1 MKTITMYR
9 PNTVQSTLNDFDR
22 YVESF
27 FGDSVLS
34 PASKVFSRM
43 PAVDI
48 RETETAYVMDME
60 LPGYNEKD
68 IQINVDGS
76 NLSITARQEDSN
88 EKKEENK
95 TGQASAE
102 SQESAGSHDIAES
115 HGTWILRERR
125 VSSVS
130 RSFKLPQNA
139 NPEEVSAV
147 FKNGVLTLE
156 VQKRAEAQKRTI
168 QIKAV

>member
-1 MKTITMYR
+1 MRTITMYR

-34 PASKVFSRM
+34 PASKVLSRM

-48 RETETAYVMDME
+48 RETEKAYVMDME

-68 IQINVDGS
+68 IEIHIDGS
-76 NLSITARQEDSN
+76 NLSIIAKREN
-88 EKKEENK
+88 AVEKKEENNAS
-95 TGQASAE
+95 TGGQNSAD
-102 SQESAGSHDIAES
+102 ESAKDQ
-115 HGTWILRERR
+115 GTWLLRERR
-125 VSSVS
+125 ISPVS

-147 FKNGVLTLE
+147 FKNGILTLE
-156 VQKRAEAQKRTI
+156 VKKRAEAQKRVI
-168 QIKAV
+168 QVKAA

>member
-1 MKTITMYR
+1 MYR

-34 PASKVFSRM
+34 PASKVLSRM

-48 RETETAYVMDME
+48 RETEKAYVMDME

-68 IQINVDGS
+68 IEIHVEGS
-76 NLSITARQEDSN
+76 KLSIVAKREN
-88 EKKEENK
+88 AVEKKEQNASTE
-95 TGQASAE
+95 GQDSAE
-102 SQESAGSHDIAES
+102 KPAEDQ
-115 HGTWILRERR
+115 GMWLLRERR
-125 VSSVS
+125 ISSVS

-139 NPEEVSAV
+139 DPENVSAV
-147 FKNGVLTLE
+147 FKNGILTLE

-168 QIKAV
+168 QVKAA

>member
-9 PNTVQSTLNDFDR
+9 PSAVQSTLNDFDR

-48 RETETAYVMDME
+48 RETEKAYLLDME

-68 IQINVDGS
+68 IGIHVDGS
-76 NLSITARQEDSN
+76 SLSITAKQEDAA
-88 EKKEENK
+88 EKKEEDK
-95 TGQASAE
+95 DSAE
-102 SQESAGSHDIAES
+102 GR
-115 HGTWILRERR
+115 GTWLLRERR
-125 VSSVS
+125 VNSVS

-147 FKNGVLTLE
+147 FKNGVLSME
-156 VQKRAEAQKRTI
+156 VKKRAEAQKRTI
-168 QIKAV
+168 QINAA

>member
-1 MKTITMYR
+1 MYR

-48 RETETAYVMDME
+48 RETEKAYVMDME
-60 LPGYNEKD
+60 LPGYSEKD
-68 IQINVDGS
+68 IEIHIDGS
-76 NLSITARQEDSN
+76 NLSIVAKQENTA
-88 EKKEENK
+88 EKKEENAS
-95 TGQASAE
+95 TGDQNPAGNTAE
-102 SQESAGSHDIAES
+102 NQNAAKER
-115 HGTWILRERR
+115 GTWLLRERR
-125 VSSVS
+125 ISSVS

-139 NPEEVSAV
+139 DPENVSAV
-147 FKNGVLTLE
+147 FKNGILTLE
-156 VQKRAEAQKRTI
+156 VKKRAEAQKRTI
-168 QIKAV
+168 QVQAA

>member
-1 MKTITMYR
+1 MKTITLYR
-9 PNTVQSTLNDFDR
+9 PSTVQSTLNDFDR

-27 FGDSVLS
+27 FGDSVIS

-48 RETETAYVMDME
+48 RETEKAYILDME

-68 IQINVDGS
+68 IEIHVDGS
-76 NLSITARQEDSN
+76 SLSIAAKQEEAG

-95 TGQASAE
+95 DSAGDRDSAE
-102 SQESAGSHDIAES
+102 NRE
-115 HGTWILRERR
+115 TWILRERR
-125 VSSVS
+125 ISSVN

-139 NPEEVSAV
+139 NPEEVTAV
-147 FKNGVLTLE
+147 FKNGILTLE
-156 VQKRAEAQKRTI
+156 VKKRAEAQKRAI
-168 QIKAV
+168 QINTAA